1 MRQQHAARH
10 KRVIIIRRQA
20 IRWISIARRQH
31 WYQAGHNYAWWANA
45 RHRHAL
51 RVRMLRQRN
60 ARANRIRIMRI
71 KRARMI
77 RMRRMQI
84 IRQRKIAVMKR
95 RAQHWITIARRQGWY
110 RAGLSWTF
118 WSNAR
123 AVQNLRVRWTAV
135 KKAQQRRLVI
145 QRRLIAARRARKVSL
160 LQRLAAQRRAAHKRL
175 LRIKAAAM
183 ARIRAMA
190 AKAKAAAERR
200 K

>member
-1 MRQQHAARH
+1 MARRAAMARRRAIIIRNRRLAILRRRAILMRQRAAARGRAMRMRQQRQARH
-10 KRVIIIRRQA
+10 RRMIIIRRQA
-20 IRWISIARRQH
+20 VRWIHIARRQH

-60 ARANRIRIMRI
+60 ARNNRIRIMRI
-71 KRARMI
+71 RRARMI

-123 AVQNLRVRWTAV
+123 AVQNLRTRWTAV
-135 KKAQQRRLVI
+135 RKAQQ
-145 QRRLIAARRARKVSL
+145 
-160 LQRLAAQRRAAHKRL
+160 
-175 LRIKAAAM
+175 
-183 ARIRAMA
+183 
-190 AKAKAAAERR
+190 
-200 K
+200 